1 MGSWL
6 DTLIRNIID
15 STVQAMSTLIS
26 SMGQQVSISIWDV
39 LLQWLYETI
48 FGAIADF
55 FSGMGNMG
63 ADLFELDWVQAVIQ
77 LFTLFGWSLFIAGLV
92 VAVFDIAIE
101 YQSGR
106 TDIKSAAINIFKGFF
121 ACSLIG
127 VLPVELYKF
136 CISLHLF

>member
-92 VAVFDIAIE
+92 VVFGIW
-101 YQSGR
+101 R
-106 TDIKSAAINIFKGFF
+106 
-121 ACSLIG
+121 G
-127 VLPVELYKF
+127 VSRRRK
-136 CISLHLF
+136 